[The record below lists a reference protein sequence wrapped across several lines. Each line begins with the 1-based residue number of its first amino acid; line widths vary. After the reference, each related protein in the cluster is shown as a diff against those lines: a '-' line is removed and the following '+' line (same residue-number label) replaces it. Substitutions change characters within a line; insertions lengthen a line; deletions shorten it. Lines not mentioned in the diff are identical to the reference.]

1 MSFSREEL
9 EEVGRVVS
17 PSQVDEFTFALNE
30 KKGIRAKEYCLVKH
44 PLEGVFCL
52 CRVITGSVQNP
63 TVSPKGIGAVIAKSG
78 FEIGKEQEVALMKAE
93 VLGYI
98 KDGRFRPPDFPVAPN
113 SRVYRC
119 TEEWIKPFLQ
129 AQEGIQVYVGKDPFS
144 NLSISLSLDW
154 ITKGHLGVYGQTR
167 SGKTS
172 FILRLIKSAVDNK
185 PPARFVIFD
194 RYGEYSPLIN
204 AGYGMR
210 FEYSSF
216 ISGTV
221 SPEEIAFRLGLNPK
235 SSAFENVRTAIEV
248 LIESGRAITPEAI
261 LEELDA
267 QKTRSD
273 VRRKVEYIL
282 RSPRARKEL
291 EALTYREREELDL
304 IQLIKENPVVII
316 DFSVDADI
324 RKQQMTFSHIIGKLF
339 SGAVT
344 TRGEEFT
351 CINVI
356 EEAQFFAPERGMP
369 TYGDPYKTES
379 LTALSMGVSQL
390 GGYNVGF
397 IIMTQRPAYVAKAV
411 LAQCNTH
418 ICFRLMS
425 SADHDQVSG
434 VTGYSMWR
442 LREILPNLETHVGF
456 LMGAASPFWFPVFC
470 ETDLWEYPRKATK
483 TASQLLREMYES
495 AR

>member
-1 MSFSREEL
+1 MNYSDEL
-9 EEVGRVVS
+9 EVVGRVVS

-30 KKGIRAKEYCLVKH
+30 NKEIRAREYCLVKH
-44 PLEGVFCL
+44 PIEDILCL

-98 KDGRFRPPDFPVAPN
+98 KEGKFRPPDFPIAPN

-119 TEEWIKPFLQ
+119 SEEQIRPFLQ
-129 AQEGIQVYVGKDPFS
+129 AQEGIQIHVGKDPFS
-144 NLSISLSLDW
+144 NLPISLSLDW

-172 FILRLIKSAVDNK
+172 FVLRLIKSAVDND
-185 PPARFVIFD
+185 PPARFVIYD
-194 RYGEYSPLIN
+194 RYGEYSPLID
-204 AGYGMR
+204 AGYGVR
-210 FEYSSF
+210 LGYDAFLT
-216 ISGTV
+216 GAV
-221 SPEEIAFRLGLNPK
+221 SPEEIALRLGLDPK
-235 SSAFENVRTAIEV
+235 SSAYRDVKTAIETLMDRGTEV
-248 LIESGRAITPEAI
+248 TPEAI
-261 LEELDA
+261 IEELEEI
-267 QKTRSD
+267 KMRSD
-273 VRRKVEYIL
+273 VKARVEYIL
-282 RSPRARKEL
+282 KSPRAKKEL
-291 EALTYREREELDL
+291 KVLSQEEKEEANL
-304 IQLIKENPVVII
+304 ITLIKENPVVII

-324 RKQQMTFSHIIGKLF
+324 GRQQIAFSHIVGRLF
-339 SGAVT
+339 SRAVA

-369 TYGDPYKTES
+369 TYGDPWGNGSIT
-379 LTALSMGVSQL
+379 TLSMGVSQL
-390 GGYNVGF
+390 GGYNIGF
-397 IIMTQRPAYVAKAV
+397 IVMTQRPAYVAKAV

-434 VTGYSMWR
+434 VTGYSIWR
-442 LREILPNLETHVGF
+442 LREILPNLETHIGF
-456 LMGAASPFWFPVFC
+456 LIGAASPFWFPVFC
-470 ETDLWEYPRKATK
+470 ETELWEYPRKATK
-483 TASQLLREMYES
+483 TASQLLKEMCE
-495 AR
+495 RM